1 MTDTSNAEYAGPLS
15 NGPGDSAGASH
26 SGVDGPGAVT
36 GPEGPEAT
44 QSGVHADTGTV
55 AFHPDNFITAS
66 REGFQSALHKMSPA
80 TLDFLSMRWGG
91 EFDSRLG
98 VIQGHATAAY
108 ETLGEDGLSELWGQ
122 LAEEGWLGKPAF
134 WDMLSRM
141 SPGQAAAALGPTP
154 QRKEPTSMPGS
165 SEDMKGTLDGLR
177 RRQRELARSGSLGSV
192 EALALQPQIDALDQQ
207 LHGSGPIIGKQG
219 RNS

>member
-1 MTDTSNAEYAGPLS
+1 MTDTSNADDGQDSRGGP
-15 NGPGDSAGASH
+15 H
-26 SGVDGPGAVT
+26 SGVDGSGAVT

-44 QSGVHADTGTV
+44 QNGVHADAGTV
-55 AFHPDNFITAS
+55 AFHPDNFITANPDTFRS
-66 REGFQSALHKMSPA
+66 TLHNISPA

-91 EFDSRLG
+91 DFDSRLG

-141 SPGQAAAALGPTP
+141 SPAEAGALVAPQQTQGGQ
-154 QRKEPTSMPGS
+154 SMPGT
-165 SEDMKGTLDGLR
+165 SEDMKGTLDELR
-177 RRQRELARSGSLGSV
+177 SRQRDLARSGSLGSV
-192 EALALQPQIDALDQQ
+192 RAQALQPEIDALD
-207 LHGSGPIIGKQG
+207 LRVNGTGPIIGKLG
-219 RNS
+219 RNA